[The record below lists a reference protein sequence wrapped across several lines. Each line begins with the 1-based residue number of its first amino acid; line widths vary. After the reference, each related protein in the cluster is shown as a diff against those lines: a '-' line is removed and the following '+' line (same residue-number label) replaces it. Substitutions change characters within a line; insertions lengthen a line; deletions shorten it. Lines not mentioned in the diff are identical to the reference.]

1 VICSIPVITIA
12 QGWPCWLTTILAFGP
27 PLEAAFVAPSYQHF
41 FVPITAD
48 AQNLPWRDLSELH
61 NLSHWPVVWDNAAVL
76 VLGSLDFL
84 NLVMAK
90 LNGHVGVFIHAM
102 EIVFTG
108 HQMRFMEGLYER
120 QGQEAWATLGLSSV
134 TVAHADF
141 GGITS
146 ACHLIL

>member
-1 VICSIPVITIA
+1 M
-12 QGWPCWLTTILAFGP
+12 
-27 PLEAAFVAPSYQHF
+27 
-41 FVPITAD
+41 
-48 AQNLPWRDLSELH
+48 
-61 NLSHWPVVWDNAAVL
+61 VWDNAAVL